1 MKFNKYQ
8 CPLSCTDCGKVNVFN
23 VLESVKPPYFHQISL
38 CFFKCF
44 CKTICSTE
52 KILDMRGSLVY
63 EKLGRHLQDIDI
75 PILLIFL
82 KENQDIIHLNL
93 ASNNISDTGFINLLD
108 HLLLYKNIQELDV
121 QNNNIANYG
130 IDYMLECAKKLE
142 LRNLNL
148 RANKFVDQN
157 TKNVALFLLENKHM
171 CSLNIA
177 DVNQTASD
185 LIYFMMVLSSDQEV
199 SNETLKS
206 LDISGPNPGCMY
218 YFDSAHFADVIGH
231 MLKYNTTLRAL
242 HLQKYNFSCHN
253 IEIMMS
259 NAKYNDSL
267 HLLDLGCNNIGDHG
281 IDHISAWLTKRPVLK
296 TLILCKNIITD
307 HGARSLSYAIPF
319 SKLLFLD
326 ISHNKI
332 TDDGIVNILYTLK
345 KTPLLRQLRVFGNCI
360 GHQAAKIVKRML
372 ISQVLDQKNI
382 DVRPYKVDLWW
393 HFARYEEDYCKKDY
407 HDVPYH
413 LSSQPPR
420 TIPPTR
426 RSIRK
431 YYKYTYSIATEFKLQ
446 HSAVT
451 FTSTTLGTDHARDCK
466 CCYCFKCEV
475 PYYDK
480 QCRGADHPDTCT
492 CCKCKG
498 DESSDWSIN
507 KSVLNKIVSPF
518 DPMKNI
524 EHILKQVNSMTKE
537 DIIRWFNINNDILEE
552 NFKLID
558 PNGRKSTKNAT
569 LCKCSWMQLS
579 TSVLQ
584 KYLQKSSSKDLVIIP
599 RDDFIYL
606 NTTCKNV
613 CTKTSS
619 LVYCSNI

>member
-52 KILDMRGSLVY
+52 KILNMRGPLVY

-75 PILLIFL
+75 PVLLIFL
-82 KENQDIIHLNL
+82 KENQDITHLNL

-130 IDYMLECAKKLE
+130 IDYMLECAKNLE

-148 RANKFVDQN
+148 RANKFVNQN
-157 TKNVALFLLENKHM
+157 TKNIALFLLENKYM

-199 SNETLKS
+199 FNETLKS

-231 MLKYNTTLRAL
+231 MLKCNTTLRAL

-259 NAKYNDSL
+259 NAKHNDSL

-281 IDHISAWLTKRPVLK
+281 IDHISAWLTKRPALK

-307 HGARSLSYAIPF
+307 HGARSLSCAIPF

-360 GHQAAKIVKRML
+360 GHQAAK
-372 ISQVLDQKNI
+372 
-382 DVRPYKVDLWW
+382 
-393 HFARYEEDYCKKDY
+393 
-407 HDVPYH
+407 
-413 LSSQPPR
+413 
-420 TIPPTR
+420 
-426 RSIRK
+426 
-431 YYKYTYSIATEFKLQ
+431 
-446 HSAVT
+446 SAVT
-451 FTSTTLGTDHARDCK
+451 FTSTALGTDHARDCK

-480 QCRGADHPDTCT
+480 QCKGADHPDTCT

-507 KSVLNKIVSPF
+507 KSVLNRIVSPS

-537 DIIRWFNINNDILEE
+537 DISRWFNINNDILEE
-552 NFKLID
+552 DFKLID
-558 PNGRKSTKNAT
+558 PNGRKSTKNTT

-584 KYLQKSSSKDLVIIP
+584 KYLQKSPSKDLVIIP

-606 NTTCKNV
+606 NSMCKNV

-619 LVYCSNI
+619 LVYCSNV

>member
-52 KILDMRGSLVY
+52 KILNMRGPLVY

-75 PILLIFL
+75 PVLLIFL
-82 KENQDIIHLNL
+82 KENQDITHLNL

-130 IDYMLECAKKLE
+130 IDYMLECAKNLE

-148 RANKFVDQN
+148 RANKFVNQN
-157 TKNVALFLLENKHM
+157 TKNIALFLLENKYM

-199 SNETLKS
+199 FNETLKS

-231 MLKYNTTLRAL
+231 MLKCNTTLRAL

-259 NAKYNDSL
+259 NAKHNDSL

-281 IDHISAWLTKRPVLK
+281 IDHISAWLTKRPALK

-307 HGARSLSYAIPF
+307 HGARSLSCAIPF

-360 GHQAAKIVKRML
+360 GHQAAKVLVK
-372 ISQVLDQKNI
+372 
-382 DVRPYKVDLWW
+382 
-393 HFARYEEDYCKKDY
+393 
-407 HDVPYH
+407 
-413 LSSQPPR
+413 
-420 TIPPTR
+420 
-426 RSIRK
+426 
-431 YYKYTYSIATEFKLQ
+431 
-446 HSAVT
+446 SAVT
-451 FTSTTLGTDHARDCK
+451 FTSTALGTDHARDCK

-480 QCRGADHPDTCT
+480 QCKGADHPDTCT

-507 KSVLNKIVSPF
+507 KSVLNRIVSPS

-537 DIIRWFNINNDILEE
+537 DISRWFNINNDILEE
-552 NFKLID
+552 DFKLID
-558 PNGRKSTKNAT
+558 PNGRKSTKNTT

-584 KYLQKSSSKDLVIIP
+584 KYLQKSPSKDLVIIP

-606 NTTCKNV
+606 NSMCKNV

-619 LVYCSNI
+619 LVYCSNV

>member
-1 MKFNKYQ
+1 MYPEHNSYYQ
-8 CPLSCTDCGKVNVFN
+8 
-23 VLESVKPPYFHQISL
+23 
-38 CFFKCF
+38 
-44 CKTICSTE
+44 
-52 KILDMRGSLVY
+52 
-63 EKLGRHLQDIDI
+63 
-75 PILLIFL
+75 
-82 KENQDIIHLNL
+82 
-93 ASNNISDTGFINLLD
+93 
-108 HLLLYKNIQELDV
+108 LYKNIQELDV

-177 DVNQTASD
+177 DVNQTASE

-259 NAKYNDSL
+259 NAKHNDSL

-281 IDHISAWLTKRPVLK
+281 IDHISAWLTKRPALRS
-296 TLILCKNIITD
+296 LILCKNIITD
-307 HGARSLSYAIPF
+307 YGARSLSCAIPF

-360 GHQAAKIVKRML
+360 GHQTAK
-372 ISQVLDQKNI
+372 
-382 DVRPYKVDLWW
+382 
-393 HFARYEEDYCKKDY
+393 
-407 HDVPYH
+407 
-413 LSSQPPR
+413 
-420 TIPPTR
+420 
-426 RSIRK
+426 
-431 YYKYTYSIATEFKLQ
+431 
-446 HSAVT
+446 SAVT
-451 FTSTTLGTDHARDCK
+451 FTSTALDTDHARDCK

-507 KSVLNKIVSPF
+507 KSVLNRIVSPS

-524 EHILKQVNSMTKE
+524 EHILKRVNSMTKE
-537 DIIRWFNINNDILEE
+537 DILRWFNINNDILEE
-552 NFKLID
+552 DFKLID
-558 PNGRKSTKNAT
+558 PNGRKSTKNTT

-579 TSVLQ
+579 TSVLH

-606 NTTCKNV
+606 NSMCKNV

-619 LVYCSNI
+619 LVHCSNV